1 MVPGRSQIVVGLAEL
16 ALEKG
21 DTARAR
27 TYAQAASAMGA
38 SGARELSIQVELA
51 SGHAEEARR
60 LAKECLAADER
71 SRRCRLLLAQAE
83 KQAGSLDASWNA
95 LEELKRAS
103 EKEVAP
109 PIKDEEFLRGDVLAR
124 LGRESEAEEAFRREI
139 QSFPENPR
147 GWTGLALLYAS
158 RQRVDSD

>member
-1 MVPGRSQIVVGLAEL
+1 VLRRAGGRAEACDTLLAADRMVPGRSQIVVGLAEL

-38 SGARELSIQVELA
+38 SGAWEVSIQVELA

-83 KQAGSLDASWNA
+83 KQAATRAARGNPPGA
-95 LEELKRAS
+95 LKR
-103 EKEVAP
+103 
-109 PIKDEEFLRGDVLAR
+109 
-124 LGRESEAEEAFRREI
+124 
-139 QSFPENPR
+139 
-147 GWTGLALLYAS
+147 
-158 RQRVDSD
+158 